1 MKSKV
6 LKIAFC
12 IETIIIVVFIICF
25 LFSVRAENTTE
36 LLREISPNGDY
47 VIVINEKGEPD
58 WPFGADHIEVRL
70 FENTGGD
77 GYRIS
82 FEAEVHN
89 DGGRA
94 GYKVEWLDD
103 SVQIVLSGEEQPAA
117 YYILPFKTMND
128 EQS

>member
-25 LFSVRAENTTE
+25 LFSVRVENTTE
-36 LLREISPNGDY
+36 LLRETSPNGDY

-94 GYKVEWLDD
+94 G
-103 SVQIVLSGEEQPAA
+103 LSL
-117 YYILPFKTMND
+117 IHI
-128 EQS
+128 

>member
-36 LLREISPNGDY
+36 LLRETSPNGDY

-82 FEAEVHN
+82 FEAEVYN

>member
-6 LKIAFC
+6 LKTAFC
-12 IETIIIVVFIICF
+12 IETIIIIVFIIW
-25 LFSVRAENTTE
+25 FSFSIRVENTTE
-36 LLREISPNGDY
+36 LLRETSPNGDY

-82 FEAEVHN
+82 FEADVHS
-89 DGGRA
+89 DGGHA

-103 SVQIVLSGEEQPAA
+103 SVQIVLSGKEQPTA

-128 EQS
+128 E